1 MAPEGVRVGLI
12 GCGTIGTGVVRLFQE
27 QGELLGER
35 LGFPLELAAIADV
48 ELERERGVSLAGYR
62 LTRDWR
68 EIVGDPSIQVVI
80 ELVGGTTVARDVV
93 KGALERGRRVVTAN
107 KALLAR
113 HGGEIYRLASDR
125 GGEIAFEASVG
136 GTIPVLRALREG
148 LCADR
153 IESIFGIVNGT
164 CNFILTEMEVQ
175 GETYAA
181 CLKRAQDLGIAEA
194 DPSMDVRGTDA
205 AHKLAILLGLGLGLE
220 VDPEEIP
227 TRGIEAIA
235 PLDLDYAARFELRVK
250 LLAIARAREGS
261 VEASVQPVMIPAGSV
276 LARVDGAM
284 NAIHVRGR
292 FSGPT
297 LYYGAGAGSL
307 PTASAVVSDVME
319 LARSCRMGAA
329 GRVPPLGTARLGR
342 LPLAHQEDLE
352 GEYYLRFSA
361 PDRPGVLA
369 EITGALGSA
378 GISIASLLQ
387 PERHASQAVPIVI
400 VTHRAK
406 QAAVSRALAQIVR
419 GGTLRQ
425 SPQLLRIERE
435 F

>member
-1 MAPEGVRVGLI
+1 MAPEPVRVGLV
-12 GCGTIGTGVVRLFQE
+12 GCGTIGVGVVRLFQE
-27 QGELLGER
+27 HGALIRER
-35 LGFPLELAAIADV
+35 LGFPLELVAIADV
-48 ELERERGVSLAGYR
+48 DLERERGVSLSGFR

-68 EIVGDPSIQVVI
+68 EIANDPDLHVLI
-80 ELVGGTTVARDVV
+80 ELVGGTTVAREVV
-93 KGALERGRRVVTAN
+93 RTALERGKRVVTAN

-113 HGGEIYRLASDR
+113 HGPELYALAASR
-125 GGEIAFEASVG
+125 GGELAFEASVG

-164 CNFILTEMEVQ
+164 CNFILTEMEDR
-175 GETYAA
+175 GEPYEA
-181 CLKRAQDLGIAEA
+181 CLKRAQDLGLAEA
-194 DPSMDVRGTDA
+194 DPTMDVQGIDA
-205 AHKLAILLGLGLGLE
+205 QHKLAILLGLGLGLQ
-220 VDPEEIP
+220 VAPEEIA
-227 TRGIEAIA
+227 TRGIQGIT
-235 PLDLDYAARFELRVK
+235 PLDMDYAARFELRIK
-250 LLAIARAREGS
+250 LLAIARTREGS
-261 VEASVQPVMIPAGSV
+261 VEASVAPVMIPAASV

-284 NAIHVRGR
+284 NAVHVRGR

-307 PTASAVVSDVME
+307 PTASAVVADVME
-319 LARSCRMGAA
+319 LGRSAKRDAA
-329 GRVPPLGTARLGR
+329 GRVPPLGTVRLAR
-342 LPLAHQEDLE
+342 LPLLREEDLE

-369 EITGALGSA
+369 EITGALAGS

-387 PERHASQAVPIVI
+387 PERHPSLDVPIVI

-406 QAAVSRALAQIVR
+406 QVSVNAALAQISR
-419 GGTLRQ
+419 QGTLRAA
-425 SPQLLRIERE
+425 PQLLRIERE